1 MGTCEQTTVCSEASV
16 TPRTPDE
23 RSSACLPQELEE
35 AVVMVDNDTHS
46 NSMPVL
52 ESAEVDEGATIG
64 QTTAV
69 VFRDSRIMAPPDDED
84 GEESTTPPVASGNTG
99 QREDIYQQLDPQDD
113 FQPQSEVPALGTVSH
128 DLRISRSM
136 DHFSQT
142 SRTQAARVAYTTRS
156 WGRAEET
163 MVHGVAVAHATL
175 RHGDEEGHPNG
186 IASVRH
192 DNPLPLGSRPGPRSF
207 PRTRLRLPDRA
218 DERAALAAAHSHSE
232 LASSQVTLHPQR
244 RHQIHSLPTAELRMT
259 RDGSGAT
266 ASGSSRLH
274 TAVFFDFDST
284 LSIPQFLERAQ
295 DYALADRRGL
305 CSSMTPSEVI
315 ANFGGHARITRL
327 MAMLRRLCRRGVAIY
342 IISLGFVEPI
352 RFHLTSVGLSDYF
365 PEGRIFGQDS
375 VELSEVWH
383 QKGRLIQ
390 RLMKMHDLEFNRCLF
405 VDDDD
410 RHVNL
415 CCELGACPAFHVR
428 GDGLAL
434 DEIEQI
440 EGWAEVRCG
449 GGGRS

>member
-1 MGTCEQTTVCSEASV
+1 
-16 TPRTPDE
+16 
-23 RSSACLPQELEE
+23 
-35 AVVMVDNDTHS
+35 
-46 NSMPVL
+46 
-52 ESAEVDEGATIG
+52 
-64 QTTAV
+64 
-69 VFRDSRIMAPPDDED
+69 
-84 GEESTTPPVASGNTG
+84 
-99 QREDIYQQLDPQDD
+99 
-113 FQPQSEVPALGTVSH
+113 
-128 DLRISRSM
+128 M
-136 DHFSQT
+136 DHFGQT
-142 SRTQAARVAYTTRS
+142 NRTQAARIAYTTRS
-156 WGRAEET
+156 WGRAEEV
-163 MVHGVAVAHATL
+163 MAHGVAAAHTTS
-175 RHGDEEGHPNG
+175 RHGEEEGHPNG
-186 IASVRH
+186 SALVMH
-192 DNPLPLGSRPGPRSF
+192 DTPLPLGSRPGARTF

-218 DERAALAAAHSHSE
+218 EERAALAAAAHANE
-232 LASSQVTLHPQR
+232 QASSQGNLHPQR
-244 RHQIHSLPTAELRMT
+244 RHQIHSLPSAELRMT
-259 RDGSGAT
+259 RDGSGST

-352 RFHLTSVGLSDYF
+352 RFHLTSVGLGDYF